1 MKKILI
7 ISFFLFALS
16 SLFAQ
21 VTPVTLKQKK
31 KFELPKT
38 LFNLDLNY
46 STVESLSSKITVGS
60 NNTGIL
66 IRADWGPNVQ
76 AFGLG
81 YQKSIIRGLYGNV
94 SANIHRQS
102 ITYSDSF
109 YNYVYGLENIEY
121 AWSINT
127 GLGYTLS
134 LGKAKRIYLNTEIV
148 FNLVRGMISEGSNS
162 FTIPPFYNFLC
173 GIGYRF
179 GSPAKTSFSG
189 IKNITTVPLKP

>member
-1 MKKILI
+1 MKKKLI
-7 ISFFLFALS
+7 ISFFLFAS
-16 SLFAQ
+16 SSFFAQ

-31 KFELPKT
+31 KFALPKT

-46 STVESLSSKITVGS
+46 SIYASLNSKITVGS

-66 IRADWGPNVQ
+66 IRTDMRPFEKVKI
-76 AFGLG
+76 FGLG
-81 YQKSIIRGLYGNV
+81 YQKSITRGLYGNLSV
-94 SANIHRQS
+94 DVHRQRFS
-102 ITYSDSF
+102 YYDTLTNNFGNTIIEIGW
-109 YNYVYGLENIEY
+109 GLSSG
-121 AWSINT
+121 W
-127 GLGYTLS
+127 GYTFS

-148 FNLVRGMISEGSNS
+148 FNLL
-162 FTIPPFYNFLC
+162 TIPETSIPFYNFLC